1 MGRGF
6 SRILLKIRVHPR
18 PIKRVHMTLS
28 FLDSVAVLG
37 AGALGSF
44 YASQFYQA
52 GFATTFIARG
62 ARYEQLKQ
70 AGVVVNE
77 RPFPIPVTHPDE
89 ASPVDLVIVALK
101 HHHLAEALGDL
112 RPFVGPHT
120 LILSVMNGLDSEA
133 IIGEVVGAEKVLYC
147 VAVGIDA
154 VRDGRCVTYS
164 APGKLFFGEA
174 DNTAVS
180 PRVQRLQAALTR
192 ATLLYETPP
201 DMLRI
206 LWWKFMINVGMN
218 QASAVLG
225 APYGVFQTL
234 PEAQA
239 LMEALMDEVIRLA
252 QHTAVNLTRQDI
264 DDWYRVLQT
273 LSPQGKTSMLQDVT
287 AGRKTEV
294 EMFGGKVV
302 SLGQRYGIPT
312 PVNETFWRMIQVLE
326 QRPF

>member
-1 MGRGF
+1 
-6 SRILLKIRVHPR
+6 
-18 PIKRVHMTLS
+18 MTLPV
-28 FLDSVAVLG
+28 LDSVAVLG

-77 RPFPIPVTHPDE
+77 RPFPISVTHPHE
-89 ASPVDLVIVALK
+89 GYPVDLVIVALK
-101 HHHLAEALGDL
+101 HHHLAEALSDL

-154 VRDGRCVTYS
+154 VRDGRRVTYS

-174 DNTAVS
+174 DNTSLS
-180 PRVQRLQAALTR
+180 PRVQRVQAALAR
-192 ATLLYETPP
+192 ASLAYETPP

-218 QASAVLG
+218 QSSAVMG
-225 APYGVFQTL
+225 APYGVFQTM

-239 LMEALMDEVIRLA
+239 IMKALMDEVIALA
-252 QHTAVNLTRQDI
+252 QCAGVNLSDQDI
-264 DDWYRVLQT
+264 TDWYGFLNT
-273 LSPQGKTSMLQDVT
+273 LSPQGKTSMLQDVE

-302 SLGQRYGIPT
+302 TLGKTYGVPT
-312 PVNETFWRMIQVLE
+312 PVNETLLRIIQVME
-326 QRPF
+326 TI

>member
-1 MGRGF
+1 
-6 SRILLKIRVHPR
+6 
-18 PIKRVHMTLS
+18 MTLPV
-28 FLDSVAVLG
+28 LDSVAVLG

-52 GFATTFIARG
+52 GFATTFVARG
-62 ARYEQLKQ
+62 ARYEAL
-70 AGVVVNE
+70 AENGVVVNE
-77 RPFPIPVTHPDE
+77 RPFHLAVTHPDD
-89 ASPVDLVIVALK
+89 ASPVDLVVVALK
-101 HHHLAEALGDL
+101 HHHLQGALPDL

-120 LILSVMNGLDSEA
+120 LVLSVMNGLDSEA
-133 IIGEVVGAEKVLYC
+133 ILGEAVGAEKVLYC

-154 VRDGRCVTYS
+154 VREGNRVTYS

-180 PRVQRLQAALTR
+180 PCVQRVQAALDR
-192 ATLLYETPP
+192 AGLVYETPV
-201 DMLRI
+201 DMIRI

-225 APYGVFQTL
+225 APYGAFQSL

-239 LMEALMDEVIRLA
+239 VMKALMGEVIQLA
-252 QHTAVNLTRQDI
+252 QHTAVNLTHQDV
-264 DDWYRVLQT
+264 DDWNRVLQT
-273 LSPQGKTSMLQDVT
+273 LSPQGKTSMLQDVE

-302 SLGQRYGIPT
+302 ALGKQYGIPT
-312 PVNETFWRMIQVLE
+312 PVNEIFLRMIQVLE